1 MPEPVSN
8 AAQEFDRYAKNYD
21 EALAQG
27 ISVSGEDKDF
37 FARGRVEWL
46 ARCLNTLSVQP
57 KSVLDF
63 GCGTGSA
70 VPHFCEVLNPARIVG
85 VDVSEGSIALARQ
98 RNGNR
103 AGNGKWKMENGKET
117 AFTFEVL
124 REYSA
129 NGSFDLAF
137 CNGVFHHIP
146 LSERAGAVK
155 CVYGSLK
162 PGGLFAFWENNPWN
176 PGTRYVMSRIPFD
189 RDAIMVSAPEARRLL
204 RAGGFEILRTD
215 FLFVFP
221 RTLSWFRGIEPAL
234 SRMPLGA
241 QFQVLCRKSS

>member
-1 MPEPVSN
+1 MSP

-37 FARGRVEWL
+37 FAHGRVQWL
-46 ARCLNTLSVQP
+46 ARCMVERSFQP
-57 KSVLDF
+57 RNILDF

-70 VPHFCEVLNPARIVG
+70 TSHFVAVLRLNNVTG
-85 VDVSEGSIALARQ
+85 VDVSDPSIELAR
-98 RNGNR
+98 NR
-103 AGNGKWKMENGKET
+103 FGTDGVD
-117 AFTFEVL
+117 FQVL
-124 REYSA
+124 REFKPS
-129 NGSFDLAF
+129 GQFDLAF

-155 CVYGSLK
+155 YIYNAVR

-204 RAGGFEILRTD
+204 RATGFEILRTD
-215 FLFVFP
+215 FHFIFP
-221 RTLSWFRGIEPAL
+221 RVLSWLRKLEPPL
-234 SRMPLGA
+234 SRMPFGA
-241 QFQVLCRKSS
+241 QYQVLCRKRS